1 MENSITFLTKVS
13 KDGTIQ
19 LPESLHLENQEVE
32 IRISKQIPQKK
43 NALDFVRKWK
53 GILKGS
59 EGDYKK
65 ARQEYLE
72 KKHQ

>member
-59 EGDYKK
+59 EGDYKNP
-65 ARQEYLE
+65 RQEYLE

>member
-19 LPESLHLENQEVE
+19 VPEFLHLENQEVE
-32 IRISKQIPQKK
+32 IRISKQIPPKK
-43 NALDFVRKWK
+43 NALDFVSKWK

-59 EGDYKK
+59 EGDYKN

-72 KKHQ
+72 KKYQ